1 MIRLVIA
8 DDHAVLRQGLTS
20 LLMNIDDL
28 EVVGEAGD
36 GSETIEVVQKTQPD
50 VVVLDISMP
59 GPGLLQML
67 EHLRR
72 DSPKTRILILST
84 HAEDQYAIRALR
96 AGADGY
102 LTKERSGDDLATA
115 VRHVANG
122 RKYISPALAEQLATE
137 LVPGLARRSH
147 EELSDREFQVFVR
160 LGRGLSAKETAA
172 ELSVSPKT
180 VHSYRARIFEKT
192 GLTNDAEIVRYAVQN
207 KLVD

>member
-20 LLMNIDDL
+20 LLKSSDDL

-36 GSETIEVVQKTQPD
+36 GSETMEIVRQTKPD

-59 GPGLLQML
+59 GPGLLKML
-67 EHLRR
+67 ERLRM

-102 LTKERSGDDLATA
+102 LTKERSGDDLETA

-122 RKYISPALAEQLATE
+122 RKYVSPELAEQLATE
-137 LVPGLARRSH
+137 LAHGVARRSH
-147 EELSDREFQVFVR
+147 EVLSDREFQVFVC
-160 LGRGLSAKETAA
+160 LGRGLSAKATAA